1 MPSEASCACTDGG
14 TFADRDAKGG
24 ELDPWLLSELLM
36 DVGAM
41 SVSVDDADLG
51 TGAEVPLLHEH
62 TNSKVRAPTTRH
74 ALFPRPQGCVVLLQR
89 KAPTTDRV

>member
-1 MPSEASCACTDGG
+1 
-14 TFADRDAKGG
+14 
-24 ELDPWLLSELLM
+24 M

-62 TNSKVRAPTTRH
+62 TNSKVRASTTCH
-74 ALFPRPQGCVVLLQR
+74 ALFLRPQDVSLQR
-89 KAPTTDRV
+89 KTPTTDRV